1 MVKNW
6 YIRKTSKVQSQ
17 EGGHRIIA
25 PSGVHHH
32 QKSFQLN
39 PQLSYLDR
47 GQLEIFGGTQAQAG
61 PSKCNPHKSINQGW
75 ISLQCLHLR
84 GWILVPLCRKYRITS
99 TPMCLCPPKQIQPVP
114 SRDVCNMAQS
124 GCQMEFLV
132 ETQAQAGP
140 SECGPLNK
148 HTRV

>member
-1 MVKNW
+1 M
-6 YIRKTSKVQSQ
+6 
-17 EGGHRIIA
+17 EHGH
-25 PSGVHHH
+25 
-32 QKSFQLN
+32 K
-39 PQLSYLDR
+39 
-47 GQLEIFGGTQAQAG
+47 QAQANVTFA
-61 PSKCNPHKSINQGW
+61 KVLNQGW

-84 GWILVPLCRKYRITS
+84 GWILVPLCRKYRITGS
-99 TPMCLCPPKQIQPVP
+99 PMCLCPPKQVQPVP

-148 HTRV
+148 NTRVYNHQQQSLHYSRPRHSSHVPLCTSVHQCFWLCHLDLYCFCYLT